1 MNAALRIFLLE
12 SGKQENDWK
21 QVKDIEMII
30 FW

>member
-1 MNAALRIFLLE
+1 MNAALGIFLLE
-12 SGKQENDWK
+12 SGKQENDCK